1 MSRIASSSSASGVRI
16 AAQPLSNVYTV
27 LLLVAALALVA
38 ALVFACATLEGRY
51 GSILPVGGAGEQ
63 ARRDIEDAQTRQKA
77 ADAELN
83 QMQQNLGQW
92 PQGGGGAPAPA
103 AAPEAGTD

>member
-27 LLLVAALALVA
+27 LLMVAALALVV
-38 ALVFACATLEGRY
+38 ALVFVCLPPRGRQ
-51 GSILPVGGAGEQ
+51 GSILPVGAAGEQ
-63 ARRDIEDAQTRQKA
+63 TRRDIEDAQSRQKA

-103 AAPEAGTD
+103 AAPEVSTD